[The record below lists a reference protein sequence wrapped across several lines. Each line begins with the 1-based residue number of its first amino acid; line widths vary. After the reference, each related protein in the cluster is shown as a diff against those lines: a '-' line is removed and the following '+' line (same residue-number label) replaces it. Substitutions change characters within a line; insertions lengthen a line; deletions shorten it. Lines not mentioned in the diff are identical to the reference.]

1 MYVCNGFLN
10 TQNTPT
16 WVLSLNAA
24 RSIEVHLRP
33 YAIIGKFPMQL
44 WEFCLQLLVFLLCTK
59 QVSNGNVYTLYLY
72 DANTHEFYEEKTIN
86 PKEQVI
92 MNFIDHNKSEFYIDK
107 SSALVLRIVINDS
120 EYTCTAVGQN
130 EYVLHASSEKL
141 KELNREIN

>member
-59 QVSNGNVYTLYLY
+59 
-72 DANTHEFYEEKTIN
+72 H
-86 PKEQVI
+86 
-92 MNFIDHNKSEFYIDK
+92 
-107 SSALVLRIVINDS
+107 
-120 EYTCTAVGQN
+120 TAVLIRFGATELEIQN
-130 EYVLHASSEKL
+130 GAESATIENTLRVIKSLF
-141 KELNREIN
+141 